1 MNDYRN
7 YMDSVSVD
15 MALHRKIMNQLTQR
29 TLPVRRSIT
38 LSRYASAF
46 ACAALLLISI
56 WAVPHLIPSI
66 VAKLPVVEPGGTE
79 LPAATLP
86 GTPGRQQYAL
96 LFNQVQ
102 GVHSQNKIHDPGY
115 FTQELSPEDISA
127 LFGSAWD
134 SIAEGR
140 TIEAHAGFS
149 GEGVL
154 DAVTVTCE
162 QGDSGITTTIQMA
175 KGPAWIDYIHAGES
189 EVSDV
194 DGVSVIAGYWN
205 SASDGGKTFYYAKFE
220 LGQAGYY
227 MEVTGDESAK
237 EELTVLVNLVVAGGA
252 VADLDIAPD
261 FIPEWRYDELSLAQ
275 AQADP
280 DFGDYVPERIPSG
293 FAFESS
299 HRIMNQNCDKL
310 SISYANG
317 MKYVRLTMARLA
329 EEDQVRMADISKPET
344 YDLSLYPIPRADSV
358 PGQLREIVGNPI
370 FKVEELTLETVQS
383 RAYTVEDSGDEPGYR
398 MRFSVLYGDVVVE
411 VSAKGVQ
418 PEDIFSMLKEVKSG
432 Q

>member
-15 MALHRKIMNQLTQR
+15 MALHRKIMSRLTKR
-29 TLPVRRSIT
+29 TLPVRRSIA

-56 WAVPHLIPSI
+56 WAVPRLVPSN
-66 VAKLPVVEPGGTE
+66 VAQPPVVQPNGTV
-79 LPAATLP
+79 PPVTTRP
-86 GTPGRQQYAL
+86 GTPGRQEYAL

-102 GVHSQNKIHDPGY
+102 GAHSQNKRHDPGY
-115 FTQELSPEDISA
+115 FTQELSREDIGA
-127 LFGSAWD
+127 LFGSAWE

-154 DAVTVTCE
+154 DRVTATCE
-162 QGDSGITTTIQMA
+162 QADTGTTTTILVA
-175 KGPAWIDYIHAGES
+175 KGPVWIDYIHEGEP

-194 DGVSVIAGYWN
+194 HGVSVIAGYWK
-205 SASDGGKTFYYAKFE
+205 SASAGGKMFYYANFE

-227 MEVTGDESAK
+227 MEVSGDESAK
-237 EELTVLVNLVVAGGA
+237 EELTALVNLVVEGGA
-252 VADLDIAPD
+252 AADLDIVPE

-280 DFGDYVPERIPSG
+280 DFGDYVPERVPTG
-293 FAFESS
+293 FVFESS
-299 HRIMNQNCDKL
+299 RRTMDQSSDKL
-310 SISYANG
+310 SITYING
-317 MKYVRLTMARLA
+317 MKYVEVTAARLTEKNRART
-329 EEDQVRMADISKPET
+329 ADITKPET

-358 PGQLREIVGNPI
+358 PDQLREVVGNPI
-370 FKVEELTLETVQS
+370 FKAEELTLETVQS
-383 RAYTVEDSGDEPGYR
+383 RAYTVDDVGDEPGYR

-411 VSAKGVQ
+411 VSAKGAQ
-418 PEDIFSMLKEVKSG
+418 PEDIFSMLKEIKSG